1 MTVSNLLCRES
12 TLIVLPWPD
21 READQQ
27 GHDVRG
33 RYVELFVLPILGP
46 TATWLLRRLV
56 DGLEAFPDGYELDL
70 AETAGALGLI
80 HLPERPG
87 PFAKALDRTVMFGY
101 TRPMP
106 YGLAVRTHL
115 QSLAAK
121 QISRLPAHL
130 RSMHAE
136 WSPARPVTGGRTT

>member
-1 MTVSNLLCRES
+1 MPVSTLLCREA

-21 READQQ
+21 READLR

-33 RYVELFVLPILGP
+33 RYTELFVLPILGP

-70 AETAGALGLI
+70 GETAGALGLV
-80 HLPERPG
+80 HQPERPG

-101 TRPMP
+101 AQPMP
-106 YGLAVRTHL
+106 YGLAVRSHL
-115 QSLAAK
+115 QSLNPK
-121 QISRLPAHL
+121 QVERLPAHL
-130 RSMHAE
+130 RSMHAT
-136 WSPARPVTGGRTT
+136 WAPKARVTKP

>member
-1 MTVSNLLCRES
+1 MPVSNLLCREN

-21 READQQ
+21 PEADSK
-27 GHDVRG
+27 GHAVRG

-56 DGLEAFPDGYELDL
+56 DGLESYPDGYELDL
-70 AETAGALGLI
+70 GETAGALGLV
-80 HLPERPG
+80 HVPERPG

-101 TRPMP
+101 TQPMP
-106 YGLAVRTHL
+106 YGLAVRSHIQPL
-115 QSLAAK
+115 NAK

-130 RSMHAE
+130 RGLHAE
-136 WSPARPVTGGRTT
+136 WSPQRRVANG

>member
-1 MTVSNLLCRES
+1 MPVSNLLCREN

-21 READQQ
+21 PEADAK

-56 DGLEAFPDGYELDL
+56 DGLESYPDGYELDL
-70 AETAGALGLI
+70 GETAGALGLV
-80 HLPERPG
+80 HVPERPG

-101 TRPMP
+101 TQPMP
-106 YGLAVRTHL
+106 YGLAVRSHIQPL
-115 QSLAAK
+115 NAK
-121 QISRLPAHL
+121 QISRLPPHL
-130 RSMHAE
+130 RGLHAE
-136 WSPARPVTGGRTT
+136 WSPQRRVTNG